1 MLQFADIPYK
11 YFPPKPNRLVA
22 WLGEQGNKRF
32 HLPGPM
38 HLMESVQVENYQA
51 LQDINRQHGA
61 RLLLLPNHSTHSDPQ
76 IMVEACRQ
84 IGLWSFFMA
93 AYDVFERDSRVAW
106 VMQRMGAFS
115 VNRDGSDR
123 QSLKDAVETVIDGRY
138 GLTVFPEGN
147 VYLMN
152 DRVTP
157 FLDGPAYIAMKAQ
170 QELKEEGRIYAVPVS
185 IKVTHLTN
193 CRETLDGMLSEMAK
207 KLDVEFDAAEEIV
220 ARVHKVGIAMVQRNL
235 KMRGFL
241 PPNPDYSDL
250 PGLLRQSAELIL
262 TGLEEKIGIEPKKPD
277 QLMDRFR
284 GVRRE
289 IHKVRADSDREID
302 HAVAAIWADEAI
314 VAFRILSYA
323 GNYLSVKPTLDRV
336 GETIEKLQED
346 LYGKTVPPYAGRSAY
361 VRFGDPIDV
370 SEQLAA
376 AAKPRL
382 AMAALT
388 EQFEAG
394 VQVGLDEINAAN
406 NHPGAE
412 LF

>member
-51 LQDINRQHGA
+51 LKDINRQHGA

-76 IMVEACRQ
+76 IMIEACRQ
-84 IGLWSFFMA
+84 VGLWSFFMA
-93 AYDVFERDSRVAW
+93 AYDVFERDSKVAW
-106 VMQRMGAFS
+106 MMQRMGAFS

-123 QSLKDAVETVIDGRY
+123 QSLKDAIETVIDGRY
-138 GLTVFPEGN
+138 ALTVFPEGN

-170 QELKEEGRIYAVPVS
+170 QEMKESGRIFAVPVS
-185 IKVTHLTN
+185 IKVTHVTDARHTVEQML
-193 CRETLDGMLSEMAK
+193 LDMAQ
-207 KLDVEFDAAEEIV
+207 KLGVEFDDEAIV
-220 ARVHKVGIAMVQRNL
+220 AKVHKVGIAMVQRNL

-262 TGLEEKIGIEPKKPD
+262 TRLEEKIGIEPKKPD
-277 QLMDRFR
+277 DLMDRFR

-289 IHKVRADSDREID
+289 IHKVRADPEREID

-336 GETIEKLQED
+336 GETVEKLQED
-346 LYGKTVPPYAGRSAY
+346 LYGKGVPPYARRTAY

-376 AAKPRL
+376 AAKQRL
-382 AMAALT
+382 AMTALT
-388 EQFEAG
+388 DQFEEG

-406 NHPGAE
+406 KHPGSE
-412 LF
+412 MF

>member
-51 LQDINRQHGA
+51 LKDINRQHGA

-84 IGLWSFFMA
+84 VGLWSFFMA
-93 AYDVFERDSRVAW
+93 AYDVFERDSKVAW
-106 VMQRMGAFS
+106 MMQRMGAFS

-123 QSLKDAVETVIDGRY
+123 QSLKDAIETVIDGRY

-170 QELKEEGRIYAVPVS
+170 QEMKEPGRIFAVPVS
-185 IKVTHLTN
+185 IKVTHVTDARHTVEQML
-193 CRETLDGMLSEMAK
+193 LDMAQ
-207 KLDVEFDAAEEIV
+207 KLGVEFNDEAIV
-220 ARVHKVGIAMVQRNL
+220 AKVHKVGIAMVQRNL

-262 TGLEEKIGIEPKKPD
+262 TRLEEKIGIEPKKPD
-277 QLMDRFR
+277 DLMDRFR

-289 IHKVRADSDREID
+289 IHKVRADPEREID

-346 LYGKTVPPYAGRSAY
+346 LYGKGVPPYARRTAY

-388 EQFEAG
+388 DQFEEG

-406 NHPGAE
+406 KHPGSE
-412 LF
+412 MF

>member
-51 LQDINRQHGA
+51 LKDINRQHGA

-84 IGLWSFFMA
+84 VGLWSFFMA
-93 AYDVFERDSRVAW
+93 AYDVFERDSKVAW
-106 VMQRMGAFS
+106 MMQRMGAFS

-123 QSLKDAVETVIDGRY
+123 QSLKDAIETVIDGRY

-170 QELKEEGRIYAVPVS
+170 QEMKESGRIFAVPVS
-185 IKVTHLTN
+185 IKVTHVTDARHTVEQML
-193 CRETLDGMLSEMAK
+193 LDMAQ
-207 KLDVEFDAAEEIV
+207 KLGVEFDDEAIV
-220 ARVHKVGIAMVQRNL
+220 AKVHKVGIAMVQRNL

-262 TGLEEKIGIEPKKPD
+262 TRLEEKIGIEPKKPD
-277 QLMDRFR
+277 DLMDRFR

-289 IHKVRADSDREID
+289 IHKVRADPEREID

-346 LYGKTVPPYAGRSAY
+346 LYGKGVPPYARRTAY

-388 EQFEAG
+388 DQFEEG

-406 NHPGAE
+406 KHPGSE
-412 LF
+412 MF

>member
-1 MLQFADIPYK
+1 
-11 YFPPKPNRLVA
+11 
-22 WLGEQGNKRF
+22 
-32 HLPGPM
+32 
-38 HLMESVQVENYQA
+38 MESVQVENYQA
-51 LQDINRQHGA
+51 LKDINRQHGA

-76 IMVEACRQ
+76 IMIEACRQ
-84 IGLWSFFMA
+84 VGLWSFFMA
-93 AYDVFERDSRVAW
+93 AYDVFERDSKVAW
-106 VMQRMGAFS
+106 MMQRMGAFS

-123 QSLKDAVETVIDGRY
+123 QSLKDAIETVIDGRY

-170 QELKEEGRIYAVPVS
+170 QEMKESGRIFAVPVS
-185 IKVTHLTN
+185 IKVTHVTDARYTVEQML
-193 CRETLDGMLSEMAK
+193 LDMAQ
-207 KLDVEFDAAEEIV
+207 KLGVEFDDEAIV
-220 ARVHKVGIAMVQRNL
+220 AKVHKVGIAMVQRNL

-262 TGLEEKIGIEPKKPD
+262 TRLEEKIGIEPKKPD
-277 QLMDRFR
+277 DLMDRFR

-289 IHKVRADSDREID
+289 IHKVRADPDREID

-314 VAFRILSYA
+314 IAFRVLSYA

-336 GETIEKLQED
+336 GETVEKLQED
-346 LYGKTVPPYAGRSAY
+346 LYGKGVPPYARRTAY

-388 EQFEAG
+388 DQFEEG

-406 NHPGAE
+406 KHPGSE
-412 LF
+412 MF

>member
-51 LQDINRQHGA
+51 LKDINRQHGA

-76 IMVEACRQ
+76 IMIEACRQ
-84 IGLWSFFMA
+84 VGLWSFFMA
-93 AYDVFERDSRVAW
+93 AYDVFERDSKVAW
-106 VMQRMGAFS
+106 MMQRMGAFS

-123 QSLKDAVETVIDGRY
+123 QSLKDAIETVIDGRY
-138 GLTVFPEGN
+138 ALTVFPEGN

-170 QELKEEGRIYAVPVS
+170 QEMKESGRIFAIPVS
-185 IKVTHLTN
+185 IKVTHVTDARHTVEQML
-193 CRETLDGMLSEMAK
+193 LDMAQ
-207 KLDVEFDAAEEIV
+207 KLGVEFDDEAIV
-220 ARVHKVGIAMVQRNL
+220 AKVHKVGIAMVQRNL

-262 TGLEEKIGIEPKKPD
+262 TRLEEKIGIEPKKPD
-277 QLMDRFR
+277 DLMDRFR

-289 IHKVRADSDREID
+289 IHKVRADPEREID

-336 GETIEKLQED
+336 GETVEKLQED
-346 LYGKTVPPYAGRSAY
+346 LYGKGVPPYAKRTAY

-388 EQFEAG
+388 DQFEEG

-406 NHPGAE
+406 KHPGSE
-412 LF
+412 MF

>member
-51 LQDINRQHGA
+51 LKDINRQHGA

-84 IGLWSFFMA
+84 VGLWSFFMA
-93 AYDVFERDSRVAW
+93 AYDVFARDSKVAW
-106 VMQRMGAFS
+106 MMQRMGAFS

-123 QSLKDAVETVIDGRY
+123 QSLKDAIETVIDGRY

-170 QELKEEGRIYAVPVS
+170 QEMKEPGRIFAVPVS
-185 IKVTHLTN
+185 IKVTHVTDARHTVEQML
-193 CRETLDGMLSEMAK
+193 LDMAQ
-207 KLDVEFDAAEEIV
+207 KLGVEFDDEAIV
-220 ARVHKVGIAMVQRNL
+220 AKVHKVGVAMVQRNL

-262 TGLEEKIGIEPKKPD
+262 TRLEEKIGIEPKKPD
-277 QLMDRFR
+277 DLMDRFR

-289 IHKVRADSDREID
+289 IHKVRADPEREID

-336 GETIEKLQED
+336 GETVEKLQED
-346 LYGKTVPPYAGRSAY
+346 LYGKGVPPYARRTAY

-388 EQFEAG
+388 DQFEEG

-406 NHPGAE
+406 KHPGSE
-412 LF
+412 MF

>member
-51 LQDINRQHGA
+51 LKDINRQHGA

-84 IGLWSFFMA
+84 VGLWSFFMA
-93 AYDVFERDSRVAW
+93 AYDVFERDSKVAW
-106 VMQRMGAFS
+106 MMQRMGAFS

-123 QSLKDAVETVIDGRY
+123 QSLKDAIETVIDGRY

-170 QELKEEGRIYAVPVS
+170 QEMKEPGRIFAVPVS
-185 IKVTHLTN
+185 IKVTHVTDARHTVEQML
-193 CRETLDGMLSEMAK
+193 LDMAQ
-207 KLDVEFDAAEEIV
+207 KLGVEFDDEAIV
-220 ARVHKVGIAMVQRNL
+220 AKVHKVGIAMVQRNL

-262 TGLEEKIGIEPKKPD
+262 TRLEEKIGIEPKKPD
-277 QLMDRFR
+277 DLMDRFR

-289 IHKVRADSDREID
+289 IHKVRADPEREID

-336 GETIEKLQED
+336 GETVEKLQED
-346 LYGKTVPPYAGRSAY
+346 LYGKGVPPYARRTAY

-388 EQFEAG
+388 DQFEEG

-406 NHPGAE
+406 KHPGSE
-412 LF
+412 MF

>member
-51 LQDINRQHGA
+51 LKDINRQHGA

-76 IMVEACRQ
+76 IMIEACRQ
-84 IGLWSFFMA
+84 VDLWSFFMA
-93 AYDVFERDSRVAW
+93 AYDVFERDSKVAW
-106 VMQRMGAFS
+106 MMQRMGAFS

-123 QSLKDAVETVIDGRY
+123 QSLKDAIETVIDGRY
-138 GLTVFPEGN
+138 ALTVFPEGN

-170 QELKEEGRIYAVPVS
+170 QEMKESGRIFAVPVS
-185 IKVTHLTN
+185 IKVTHVTDARHTVEQML
-193 CRETLDGMLSEMAK
+193 LDMAQ
-207 KLDVEFDAAEEIV
+207 KLGVEFDDEAIV
-220 ARVHKVGIAMVQRNL
+220 DKVHKVGIAMVQRNL

-241 PPNPDYSDL
+241 PHNPDYSDL

-262 TGLEEKIGIEPKKPD
+262 TRLEEKIGVEPRKRD
-277 QLMDRFR
+277 DLMDRFR

-289 IHKVRADSDREID
+289 IHKVRADPDREID

-336 GETIEKLQED
+336 GETVEKLQED
-346 LYGKTVPPYAGRSAY
+346 LYGKGVPPYAKRTAY

-388 EQFEAG
+388 DQFEEG
-394 VQVGLDEINAAN
+394 VQAGIDEINAAN
-406 NHPGAE
+406 KHPGSE
-412 LF
+412 MF

>member
-51 LQDINRQHGA
+51 LKDINRQHGA

-76 IMVEACRQ
+76 IMIEACRQ
-84 IGLWSFFMA
+84 VGLWSFFMA
-93 AYDVFERDSRVAW
+93 AYDVFERDSKVAW
-106 VMQRMGAFS
+106 MMQRMGAFS
-115 VNRDGSDR
+115 VSRDGSDR
-123 QSLKDAVETVIDGRY
+123 QSLKDAIETVIDGRY
-138 GLTVFPEGN
+138 ALTVFPEGN

-170 QELKEEGRIYAVPVS
+170 QEMKESGRIFAVPVS
-185 IKVTHLTN
+185 IKVTHVTDARHTVEQML
-193 CRETLDGMLSEMAK
+193 LDMAQ
-207 KLDVEFDAAEEIV
+207 KLGVEFDDEAIV
-220 ARVHKVGIAMVQRNL
+220 AKVHKVGIAMVQRNL

-262 TGLEEKIGIEPKKPD
+262 TRLEEKIGIEPKKPD
-277 QLMDRFR
+277 DLMDRFR

-289 IHKVRADSDREID
+289 IHKVRADPDREID

-336 GETIEKLQED
+336 GETVEKLQED
-346 LYGKTVPPYAGRSAY
+346 MYGKGVPPYARRTAY

-388 EQFEAG
+388 DQFEEG

-406 NHPGAE
+406 KHPGSE
-412 LF
+412 MF

>member
-76 IMVEACRQ
+76 IMIEACRQ

-193 CRETLDGMLSEMAK
+193 CREALDGMLSEMAK
-207 KLDVEFDAAEEIV
+207 KA
-220 ARVHKVGIAMVQRNL
+220 GC
-235 KMRGFL
+235 
-241 PPNPDYSDL
+241 
-250 PGLLRQSAELIL
+250 
-262 TGLEEKIGIEPKKPD
+262 
-277 QLMDRFR
+277 
-284 GVRRE
+284 GV
-289 IHKVRADSDREID
+289 
-302 HAVAAIWADEAI
+302 
-314 VAFRILSYA
+314 
-323 GNYLSVKPTLDRV
+323 
-336 GETIEKLQED
+336 
-346 LYGKTVPPYAGRSAY
+346 
-361 VRFGDPIDV
+361 
-370 SEQLAA
+370 
-376 AAKPRL
+376 
-382 AMAALT
+382 
-388 EQFEAG
+388 
-394 VQVGLDEINAAN
+394 
-406 NHPGAE
+406 
-412 LF
+412 

>member
-51 LQDINRQHGA
+51 LKDINRQHGA

-76 IMVEACRQ
+76 IMIEACRQ
-84 IGLWSFFMA
+84 VGLWSFFMA
-93 AYDVFERDSRVAW
+93 AYDVFERDSKVAW
-106 VMQRMGAFS
+106 MMQRMGAFS

-123 QSLKDAVETVIDGRY
+123 QSLKDAIETVIDGRY
-138 GLTVFPEGN
+138 ALTVFPEGN

-170 QELKEEGRIYAVPVS
+170 QEMKESGRIFAVPVS
-185 IKVTHLTN
+185 IKVTHVTDARHTVEQML
-193 CRETLDGMLSEMAK
+193 LDMAQ
-207 KLDVEFDAAEEIV
+207 KLGVEFDDEAIV
-220 ARVHKVGIAMVQRNL
+220 AKVHKVGIAMVQRNL

-262 TGLEEKIGIEPKKPD
+262 TRLEEKIGVEPKKPD
-277 QLMDRFR
+277 DLMDRFR

-289 IHKVRADSDREID
+289 IHKVRADPEREID

-336 GETIEKLQED
+336 GETVEKLQED
-346 LYGKTVPPYAGRSAY
+346 LYGKGVPPYAKRTAY

-388 EQFEAG
+388 DQFEEG

-406 NHPGAE
+406 KHPGSE
-412 LF
+412 MF

>member
-1 MLQFADIPYK
+1 MLQFADIPYN
-11 YFPPKPNRLVA
+11 YYPPKPNRLVA

-38 HLMESVQVENYQA
+38 HLLESVQVENYQA
-51 LQDINRQHGA
+51 LKDINRQHGA

-84 IGLWSFFMA
+84 IDLWSFFMA

-170 QELKEEGRIYAVPVS
+170 QELKEEGRIFAIPVS
-185 IKVTHLTN
+185 IKVTHLTD
-193 CRETLDGMLSEMAK
+193 CREAIQEMLADMAK
-207 KLDVEFDAAEEIV
+207 KLDVGFDQDDEIV
-220 ARVHKVGIAMVQRNL
+220 GRVHKVGIAMVQRNL

-250 PGLLRQSAELIL
+250 PALLRQSAELIIA
-262 TGLEEKIGIEPKKPD
+262 GLEAKIGIEPKATD
-277 QLMDRFR
+277 DLMDRFR

-289 IHKVRADSDREID
+289 IHKVRSDPDREID

-323 GNYLSVKPTLDRV
+323 GNYLSEKPTLDRV

-346 LYGKTVPPYAGRSAY
+346 LYGKVVAPYARRAAY

-382 AMAALT
+382 AMSVLT

-394 VQVGLDEINAAN
+394 VQVGLDEINQAN
-406 NHPGAE
+406 NHPGAKM
-412 LF
+412 F

>member
-32 HLPGPM
+32 HLPGPT
-38 HLMESVQVENYQA
+38 HLMESVQVENYRA
-51 LQDINRQHGA
+51 LKDINRQHGA

-76 IMVEACRQ
+76 IMIEACRQ

-93 AYDVFERDSRVAW
+93 AYDVFERDSKVAW

-123 QSLKDAVETVIDGRY
+123 QSLKDAIETVIDGRY
-138 GLTVFPEGN
+138 ALTVFPEGN

-170 QELKEEGRIYAVPVS
+170 QEMKESGRIFAVPVS
-185 IKVTHLTN
+185 IKVTHVTDARYTVEQML
-193 CRETLDGMLSEMAK
+193 LDMAQ
-207 KLDVEFDAAEEIV
+207 KLGVEFDDEAIV
-220 ARVHKVGIAMVQRNL
+220 AKVHKVGVAMVQRNL

-262 TGLEEKIGIEPKKPD
+262 TRLEEKIGIEPKKPD
-277 QLMDRFR
+277 DLMDRFR

-289 IHKVRADSDREID
+289 IHKVRADPEREID

-336 GETIEKLQED
+336 GETVEKLQED
-346 LYGKTVPPYAGRSAY
+346 LYGKGVPPYAKRTAY

-388 EQFEAG
+388 DQFEEG
-394 VQVGLDEINAAN
+394 VQVGLDEINTAN
-406 NHPGAE
+406 KHPGSE
-412 LF
+412 MF

>member
-1 MLQFADIPYK
+1 
-11 YFPPKPNRLVA
+11 
-22 WLGEQGNKRF
+22 
-32 HLPGPM
+32 
-38 HLMESVQVENYQA
+38 
-51 LQDINRQHGA
+51 
-61 RLLLLPNHSTHSDPQ
+61 
-76 IMVEACRQ
+76 
-84 IGLWSFFMA
+84 MA
-93 AYDVFERDSRVAW
+93 AYDVFERDSKVAW
-106 VMQRMGAFS
+106 MMQRMGAFS

-123 QSLKDAVETVIDGRY
+123 QSLKDAIETVIDGRY
-138 GLTVFPEGN
+138 ALTVFPEGN

-170 QELKEEGRIYAVPVS
+170 QEMKESGRIFAVPVS
-185 IKVTHLTN
+185 IKVTHVTDARHTVEQML
-193 CRETLDGMLSEMAK
+193 LDMAQ
-207 KLDVEFDAAEEIV
+207 KLGVEFDDEAIV
-220 ARVHKVGIAMVQRNL
+220 DKVHKVGIAMVQRNL

-262 TGLEEKIGIEPKKPD
+262 TRLEEKIGVEPRKRD
-277 QLMDRFR
+277 DLMDRFR

-289 IHKVRADSDREID
+289 IHKVRADPEREID

-336 GETIEKLQED
+336 GETVEKLQED
-346 LYGKTVPPYAGRSAY
+346 LYGKGVPPYAKRTAY

-388 EQFEAG
+388 DQFEEG

-406 NHPGAE
+406 KHPGSE
-412 LF
+412 MF

>member
-51 LQDINRQHGA
+51 LKDINRQHGA

-76 IMVEACRQ
+76 IMIEACRQ
-84 IGLWSFFMA
+84 VGLWSFFMA
-93 AYDVFERDSRVAW
+93 AYDVFERDSKVAW
-106 VMQRMGAFS
+106 MMQRMGAFS

-123 QSLKDAVETVIDGRY
+123 QSLKDAIETVIDGRY
-138 GLTVFPEGN
+138 ALTVFPEGN

-170 QELKEEGRIYAVPVS
+170 QEMKESGRIFAIPVS
-185 IKVTHLTN
+185 IKVTHVTDARHTVEQML
-193 CRETLDGMLSEMAK
+193 LDMAQ
-207 KLDVEFDAAEEIV
+207 KLGVEFDDEAIV
-220 ARVHKVGIAMVQRNL
+220 AKVHKVGIAMVQRNL

-241 PPNPDYSDL
+241 PPNPDYRDL

-262 TGLEEKIGIEPKKPD
+262 TRLEEKIGIEPKKPD
-277 QLMDRFR
+277 DLMDRFR

-289 IHKVRADSDREID
+289 IHKVRADPEREID

-336 GETIEKLQED
+336 GETVEKLQED
-346 LYGKTVPPYAGRSAY
+346 LYGKGVPPYAKRTAY

-388 EQFEAG
+388 DQFEEG

-406 NHPGAE
+406 KHPGSE
-412 LF
+412 MF

>member
-51 LQDINRQHGA
+51 LKDINRQHGA

-84 IGLWSFFMA
+84 VGLWSFFMA
-93 AYDVFERDSRVAW
+93 AYDVFERDSKVAW
-106 VMQRMGAFS
+106 MMQRMGAFS

-123 QSLKDAVETVIDGRY
+123 QSLKDAIETVIDGRY

-170 QELKEEGRIYAVPVS
+170 QEMKESGRIFAVPVS
-185 IKVTHLTN
+185 IKVTHVTDARHTVEQML
-193 CRETLDGMLSEMAK
+193 LDMAQ
-207 KLDVEFDAAEEIV
+207 KLGVEFDDEAIV
-220 ARVHKVGIAMVQRNL
+220 AKVHKVGVAMVQRNL

-262 TGLEEKIGIEPKKPD
+262 TRLEEKIGIEPKKPD
-277 QLMDRFR
+277 VLMERFR

-289 IHKVRADSDREID
+289 IHKVRADPEREID

-336 GETIEKLQED
+336 GETVEKLQED
-346 LYGKTVPPYAGRSAY
+346 LYGKGVPPYARRTAY

-388 EQFEAG
+388 DQFEEG

-406 NHPGAE
+406 KHPGSE
-412 LF
+412 MF

>member
-51 LQDINRQHGA
+51 LKDINRQHGA

-84 IGLWSFFMA
+84 VGLWSFFMA
-93 AYDVFERDSRVAW
+93 AYDVFERDSKVAW
-106 VMQRMGAFS
+106 MMQRMGAFS

-123 QSLKDAVETVIDGRY
+123 QSLKDAIETVIDGRY

-170 QELKEEGRIYAVPVS
+170 QEMKESGRIFAIPVS
-185 IKVTHLTN
+185 IKVTHVTDARHTVEQML
-193 CRETLDGMLSEMAK
+193 LDMAQ
-207 KLDVEFDAAEEIV
+207 KLGVEFDGEAIV
-220 ARVHKVGIAMVQRNL
+220 AKVHKVGISMVQRNL

-262 TGLEEKIGIEPKKPD
+262 TRLEEKIGIEPRKPD
-277 QLMDRFR
+277 DLMDRFR

-289 IHKVRADSDREID
+289 IHKVRADPEREID

-336 GETIEKLQED
+336 GETVEKLQED
-346 LYGKTVPPYAGRSAY
+346 LYGKGVPPYARRTAY

-388 EQFEAG
+388 DQFEEG

-406 NHPGAE
+406 KHPGSE
-412 LF
+412 MF

>member
-32 HLPGPM
+32 HLPGPT

-51 LQDINRQHGA
+51 LKDINRQHGA

-76 IMVEACRQ
+76 IMIEACRQ
-84 IGLWSFFMA
+84 VGLWSFFMA
-93 AYDVFERDSRVAW
+93 AYDVFERDSKVAW
-106 VMQRMGAFS
+106 MMQRMGAFS

-123 QSLKDAVETVIDGRY
+123 QSLKDAIETVIDGRY
-138 GLTVFPEGN
+138 ALTVFPEGN

-170 QELKEEGRIYAVPVS
+170 QEMKESGRIFAVPVS
-185 IKVTHLTN
+185 IKVTHVTDARHTVEQML
-193 CRETLDGMLSEMAK
+193 LDMAQ
-207 KLDVEFDAAEEIV
+207 KLGVEFDDEAIV
-220 ARVHKVGIAMVQRNL
+220 DKVHKVGIAMVQRNL

-262 TGLEEKIGIEPKKPD
+262 TRLEEKIGIEPRKPD
-277 QLMDRFR
+277 DLMDRFR

-289 IHKVRADSDREID
+289 IHKVRADPDREID

-336 GETIEKLQED
+336 GETVEKLQED
-346 LYGKTVPPYAGRSAY
+346 LYGKGVPPYAKRTAY

-388 EQFEAG
+388 DQFEEG

-406 NHPGAE
+406 KHPGSE
-412 LF
+412 MF